1 MHARALHRPH
11 IHNMAFSFGFSGDD
25 IEEDPN
31 DVVPQTQETSAP
43 GADVPPPIAA
53 RAHDLDE
60 LVCRQSYKSRSI
72 DESIICILDLFSTDT
87 NTPQLAGL
95 PDKLS
100 FSTLSL
106 TSPKGHTTRLPRREI
121 FDVRVQLMAEDDGSS
136 SNLLAGLENT
146 DLQTN
151 VYEGGYKTWEC
162 SLDLVKFLLDRGP
175 RKDLDDLVRVQHI
188 VELGCGSA
196 VPSLLLFQYALKNK
210 LNMIFTLADYNED
223 VIRLVTLPNLV
234 LAWAA
239 ALSAEDST
247 TLFPDGNPLL
257 DADEEHGDLYL
268 TPEILASFKQQLQST
283 GIALNLLSGSW
294 TPTPT
299 FLDLI
304 SSTPELNTFILGSET
319 IYSPASLSA
328 FAETIVALMKR
339 VRTGKAV
346 VAAKRVYFGVGG
358 SVDKFRE
365 ECAERGAVAY
375 EMEFEGLE
383 SGGVRRCLLE
393 VQMC

>member
-1 MHARALHRPH
+1 
-11 IHNMAFSFGFSGDD
+11 MAFSFGFSGDD

-31 DVVPQTQETSAP
+31 DVVPQTQSPSAP
-43 GADVPPPIAA
+43 DADIPPPIAA
-53 RAHDLDE
+53 KAHDLDE
-60 LVCRQSYKSRSI
+60 L
-72 DESIICILDLFSTDT
+72 
-87 NTPQLAGL
+87 LAAL

-100 FSTLSL
+100 FSTLTL
-106 TSPKGHTTRLPRREI
+106 TSPLGHTARLPRREI
-121 FDVRVQLMAEDDGSS
+121 FDVRVQLMAEDD
-136 SNLLAGLENT
+136 NTRTNILAGLENT

-162 SLDLVKFLLDRGP
+162 SLDLARFLLDRGP
-175 RKDLDDLVRVQHI
+175 RKALDDLVRVGHV

-196 VPSLLLFQYALKNK
+196 IPSLVLFQYAVREK
-210 LNMIFTLADYNED
+210 LSMIFSLADYNED
-223 VIRLVTLPNLV
+223 VVRLVTLPNLV
-234 LAWAA
+234 LAWTGT
-239 ALSAEDST
+239 LSAEDST
-247 TLFPDGNPLL
+247 SLFPEGNPL

-268 TPEILASFKQQLQST
+268 TPEILNAFRTQLKAS
-283 GIALNLLSGSW
+283 GIEINLLSGSW
-294 TPTPT
+294 TPTT
-299 FLDLI
+299 KFLELVP
-304 SSTPELNTFILGSET
+304 SSSDLNTFILGSET

-339 VRTGKAV
+339 VKTGKAV

-358 SVDKFRE
+358 SVDAFRQD
-365 ECAERGAVAY
+365 CSERGAVAY

>member
-1 MHARALHRPH
+1 
-11 IHNMAFSFGFSGDD
+11 MAFSFGFSGDD

-31 DVVPQTQETSAP
+31 DVVPQTQETSVP

-53 RAHDLDE
+53 KAHDLDE
-60 LVCRQSYKSRSI
+60 L
-72 DESIICILDLFSTDT
+72 
-87 NTPQLAGL
+87 LADL

-100 FSTLSL
+100 FSTLTL

-121 FDVRVQLMAEDDGSS
+121 FDVRVQLMAEDDNSRE
-136 SNLLAGLENT
+136 NILAGLENT

-175 RKDLDDLVRVQHI
+175 RKDLDDLVRVNHI
-188 VELGCGSA
+188 IELGCGSA
-196 VPSLLLFQYALKNK
+196 VPSLLLFQYALREKVGM
-210 LNMIFTLADYNED
+210 LFTLADYNED
-223 VIRLVTLPNLV
+223 VVRLVTLPNLI
-234 LAWAA
+234 LAWAG
-239 ALSAEDST
+239 ALAPEDEAR
-247 TLFPDGNPLL
+247 LFPEGNPLK
-257 DADEEHGDLYL
+257 DRDEEHGDLYL
-268 TPEILASFKQQLQST
+268 SAEILQAFKAQLQVT
-283 GIALNLLSGSW
+283 GIEVNLLSGSW
-294 TPTPT
+294 TPTAM

-304 SSTPELNTFILGSET
+304 PSTPELNTFILGSET

-339 VRTGKAV
+339 VKTGKAV

-358 SVDKFRE
+358 SVDAFRQ

>member
-1 MHARALHRPH
+1 
-11 IHNMAFSFGFSGDD
+11 MAFSFGFSGDD

-31 DVVPQTQETSAP
+31 DDVPQTHEMSVP
-43 GADVPPPIAA
+43 GPHVPPPIVA

-60 LVCRQSYKSRSI
+60 M
-72 DESIICILDLFSTDT
+72 
-87 NTPQLAGL
+87 LASL

-100 FSTLSL
+100 FSTITL

-121 FDVRVQLMAEDDGSS
+121 FDVRVQLMAEDDGSQA
-136 SNLLAGLENT
+136 NVLAGLENT

-175 RKDLDDLVRVQHI
+175 RKDLDDMVRVNHV

-196 VPSLLLFQYALKNK
+196 VPSLLLFQYALTNQ
-210 LNMIFTLADYNED
+210 LGMMFTLADYNEH
-223 VIRLVTLPNLV
+223 VVRLVTLPNLV

-239 ALSAEDST
+239 ALPPSDST
-247 TLFPDGNPLL
+247 ALFPDGNPLL

-268 TPEILASFKQQLQST
+268 TPDILAAFTRQLQST
-283 GIALNLLSGSW
+283 GISLNFLSGSW
-294 TPTPT
+294 TPTTT
-299 FLDLI
+299 FLDLVP
-304 SSTPELNTFILGSET
+304 SAPELNTFILGSET
-319 IYSPASLSA
+319 IYSPASLGA
-328 FAETIVALMKR
+328 FAETIIALMKR
-339 VRTGKAV
+339 VKTGKAV

-358 SVDKFRE
+358 SVDAFRQ

-375 EMEFEGLE
+375 EMDFEGLE